1 MPSINS
7 KRTLEEIAAAEDSND
22 DDYDDR
28 APSSSRPKSRR
39 TQGAEKHVRKKQR
52 RTYKGSDVTDD
63 GSDDADSDDDSFGGD
78 DKEDIEVETNDN
90 GRPVRRTARKAITY
104 VESDSDEDDDLKT
117 SSSEEET
124 KKQPKKI
131 IKLKVATPGAT
142 PAPQRRTP
150 HARSASYGTKHPP
163 TSSSSLQ
170 PTRKS
175 SRLSHDE
182 DEPVLALTNSGRHVE
197 VVREGSRDPEGIPPR
212 AFKGGKGIKYPSK
225 STIDEED
232 EDSGPKGL
240 VEEPVELEIMSSQ
253 HEGLEN
259 EPQGIE
265 DDPDL
270 PRLTSDIYDAAN
282 ELELEAVDLVQDS
295 DVEPAEDDDDEGP
308 TRRGRTR
315 QSAKDE
321 DVPIP
326 AEPQQIGRLLRPRA
340 PDSKRTSRTRKKAPD
355 ESSDFEPQNE
365 REHEDELSSS
375 SASEA
380 SPRKQSQRNEEYES
394 SNGGRRSARLRKR
407 ISRVPSSEGEED
419 ELAAEVAD
427 LKRETKKKR
436 PRAEIEEITMEPR
449 GKRRQGQRVDYNLMR
464 GATFYEEDDDAGPSP
479 SQQRSRGR
487 GGAGA
492 SQRGLFNLYGPF
504 GGGSAIAPVF
514 GGHTGLGAEGDV
526 DSDSSDDDIMKRPK
540 AIGGMVGMTPTT
552 AYPSGIN
559 PFFPPA
565 GADPAQAA
573 AGTPANLGKIKDK
586 QALADA
592 DPLGV
597 DQNINFDSVGG
608 LKGHIDQLK
617 EMVSLPLLYPEIFQR
632 FHITPPRG
640 VLFYGPPGTGKTL
653 LARALASSVSSQGR
667 KVTFYMRKGADALSK
682 WVGEAERQ
690 LRLLFEEARKTQPSI
705 IFFDE
710 IDGLAPVRSAKQ
722 DQIHA
727 SIVSTLLALM
737 DGMDG
742 RGQVII
748 IGATNRPDS
757 IDPALRRPGRFDR
770 EFYFPLPDTDARRSI
785 LDIHTKGWNPP
796 LEPAIKDQLAK
807 LTKGYGGADL
817 RALCTEAALNAVQR
831 RYPQI
836 YISNEKLIID
846 PKTIEVTPK
855 DFMISVKK
863 MIPSS
868 ERSASSGA
876 SPLPESIA
884 PLLRQPLAE
893 IQARIKELLPQK
905 KKTTALEEAQFEDVA
920 DGHSFGREIMQQN
933 FEMSRVY
940 RPRFLIEG
948 RQGMGQNYLAAAV
961 LNQFEGMHVQAFDL
975 PTLHGD
981 SASSPE
987 ATMIRLFA
995 DAKLR
1000 MPSVIYLPNVQDW
1013 YHNVGPGVVST
1024 FLGLLRSL
1032 KPTDPV
1038 LVLGILDADKE
1049 SVDEQ
1054 MRRDLFGYS
1063 KKSQYELRNPAN
1075 DNRNEFFTPML
1086 EYVSMSPD
1094 QFPDPKTRT
1103 RRKLEILRVAPAEPE
1118 KPVAALSAEEVKLQK
1133 KRDRQTLN
1141 ILKQR
1146 IQSVMD
1152 QIRNKHR
1159 KFRNG
1164 VIDESQIRYLFEEAD
1179 PDTVTSDVPVE
1190 IRTRA
1195 AFRPYELGKDKH
1207 GETGLIEQVSGKF
1220 YYNMNSVIIEKRL
1233 SNGYYKRPR
1242 DFLADIKK
1250 LAKDAKTL
1258 GDEER
1263 MLKANELQTNVEVD
1277 MGSIE
1282 LDTALMAE
1290 CEKVYERE
1298 VQREKEAIEKARK
1311 AAEQD
1316 ASMPPPQVMSN
1327 VPHGGASQPSTEN
1340 ASTGAVILGEPFH
1353 LSRPMPMTP
1362 SRPSSK
1368 SSALTNGVSHVAVHE
1383 ESGGSHDADI
1393 EDTPME
1399 GMDSNPHSHE
1409 RSNETQRTHSTSSFG
1424 QSAQPRPPYSYTAP
1438 SQQLLKESGMSAPLS
1453 QTGVLTPMPKGSE
1466 PGDFQ
1471 NEASTTQTTSGKK
1484 NSSGEREQARNGELP
1499 GPDFFTWQADQ
1510 GSQESSQ
1517 LPSTL
1522 GKLFVTTLPPHV
1534 HRKSTNIFL
1543 LDTHTQ
1549 SQPISAPA
1557 SSQPAAFLPA
1567 STAPPAFPGSRPQS
1581 SHSNIP
1587 ASQPQHQSQPLQPLP
1602 AIPPFEVPPPA
1613 PQRNPSDPDLPYPTP
1628 TTTAPVL
1635 PKPNLLSPDPR
1646 LLSIF
1651 HAELRDRTSG
1661 LSVEQLEQVNSVLM
1675 DHIWQSRG
1683 EYDRGAVL
1691 EGVTKAF
1698 GEVIRDMEEAGQ
1710 EFAESSWGA
1719 KGAEM
1724 ARRRA
1729 VERAGVP
1736 L

>member
-1 MPSINS
+1 M
-7 KRTLEEIAAAEDSND
+7 
-22 DDYDDR
+22 
-28 APSSSRPKSRR
+28 
-39 TQGAEKHVRKKQR
+39 
-52 RTYKGSDVTDD
+52 
-63 GSDDADSDDDSFGGD
+63 
-78 DKEDIEVETNDN
+78 
-90 GRPVRRTARKAITY
+90 
-104 VESDSDEDDDLKT
+104 
-117 SSSEEET
+117 
-124 KKQPKKI
+124 
-131 IKLKVATPGAT
+131 
-142 PAPQRRTP
+142 
-150 HARSASYGTKHPP
+150 
-163 TSSSSLQ
+163 
-170 PTRKS
+170 
-175 SRLSHDE
+175 
-182 DEPVLALTNSGRHVE
+182 
-197 VVREGSRDPEGIPPR
+197 
-212 AFKGGKGIKYPSK
+212 
-225 STIDEED
+225 
-232 EDSGPKGL
+232 
-240 VEEPVELEIMSSQ
+240 
-253 HEGLEN
+253 
-259 EPQGIE
+259 
-265 DDPDL
+265 
-270 PRLTSDIYDAAN
+270 
-282 ELELEAVDLVQDS
+282 
-295 DVEPAEDDDDEGP
+295 
-308 TRRGRTR
+308 
-315 QSAKDE
+315 
-321 DVPIP
+321 
-326 AEPQQIGRLLRPRA
+326 
-340 PDSKRTSRTRKKAPD
+340 
-355 ESSDFEPQNE
+355 
-365 REHEDELSSS
+365 
-375 SASEA
+375 
-380 SPRKQSQRNEEYES
+380 
-394 SNGGRRSARLRKR
+394 
-407 ISRVPSSEGEED
+407 
-419 ELAAEVAD
+419 
-427 LKRETKKKR
+427 
-436 PRAEIEEITMEPR
+436 
-449 GKRRQGQRVDYNLMR
+449 
-464 GATFYEEDDDAGPSP
+464 YEEDDDAGPSP

-487 GGAGA
+487 VGAGA
-492 SQRGLFNLYGPF
+492 YQRGLFNLYGPF
-504 GGGSAIAPVF
+504 GGGSAVAPVF

-526 DSDSSDDDIMKRPK
+526 DSDSSDDDTMRRPK
-540 AIGGMVGMTPTT
+540 AVGGMVGMTPTT
-552 AYPSGIN
+552 AYPSGVN
-559 PFFPPA
+559 PFFPGA

-597 DQNINFDSVGG
+597 DQNVNFDAVGG

-632 FHITPPRG
+632 FHIVPPRG

-653 LARALASSVSSQGR
+653 LARALASSVSSEGR

-770 EFYFPLPDTDARRSI
+770 EFYFPLPDTDARRQI

-807 LTKGYGGADL
+807 LSKGYGGADL

-836 YISNEKLIID
+836 YTSKEKLIID

-855 DFMISVKK
+855 DFMISLKK
-863 MIPSS
+863 MVPSS

-893 IQARIKELLPQK
+893 IQARLKDLLPQK

-933 FEMSRVY
+933 FEMSRVF

-1013 YHNVGPGVVST
+1013 YHTVGPAVVST

-1038 LVLGILDADKE
+1038 LVLGVLDADKE

-1063 KKSQYELRNPAN
+1063 KKAQYELKNPSN

-1086 EYVSMSPD
+1086 DYVSMSPD
-1094 QFPDPKTRT
+1094 QFPDPTTRT
-1103 RRKLEILRVAPAEPE
+1103 RRKLEILRVAPAEAEQPI
-1118 KPVAALSAEEVKLQK
+1118 AAPSAEEIKLQK

-1164 VIDESQIRYLFEEAD
+1164 IVDESQIRYLFEEAD
-1179 PDTVTSDVPVE
+1179 PDRITSDIPLEVQ
-1190 IRTRA
+1190 TRA
-1195 AFRPYELGKDKH
+1195 SFRPYELGKDKH

-1250 LAKDAKTL
+1250 LGKDAKTL

-1263 MLKANELQTNVEVD
+1263 LLKANELQTNVEVD
-1277 MGSIE
+1277 MGTIE
-1282 LDTALMAE
+1282 LDTALVAE

-1311 AAEQD
+1311 AAEQNT
-1316 ASMPPPQVMSN
+1316 SMPPPQVISN

-1340 ASTGAVILGEPFH
+1340 ASTGAVVLGEPFSLIRPH
-1353 LSRPMPMTP
+1353 LDRPMPTTP

-1368 SSALTNGVSHVAVHE
+1368 SSALTNGVSHAAGHE
-1383 ESGGSHDADI
+1383 ESGVSHDADI
-1393 EDTPME
+1393 EDTAME

-1409 RSNETQRTHSTSSFG
+1409 RSNETRRTHTSSSFG

-1484 NSSGEREQARNGELP
+1484 NSSGEREQARNGDLI
-1499 GPDFFTWQADQ
+1499 GPDFFTWQE
-1510 GSQESSQ
+1510 GQESQDGSQ

-1522 GKLFVTTLPPHV
+1522 GKLLTTSIHM
-1534 HRKSTNIFL
+1534 HIQN
-1543 LDTHTQ
+1543 
-1549 SQPISAPA
+1549 
-1557 SSQPAAFLPA
+1557 
-1567 STAPPAFPGSRPQS
+1567 
-1581 SHSNIP
+1581 SH
-1587 ASQPQHQSQPLQPLP
+1587 
-1602 AIPPFEVPPPA
+1602 
-1613 PQRNPSDPDLPYPTP
+1613 
-1628 TTTAPVL
+1628 
-1635 PKPNLLSPDPR
+1635 
-1646 LLSIF
+1646 
-1651 HAELRDRTSG
+1651 
-1661 LSVEQLEQVNSVLM
+1661 
-1675 DHIWQSRG
+1675 
-1683 EYDRGAVL
+1683 
-1691 EGVTKAF
+1691 
-1698 GEVIRDMEEAGQ
+1698 
-1710 EFAESSWGA
+1710 
-1719 KGAEM
+1719 
-1724 ARRRA
+1724 
-1729 VERAGVP
+1729 
-1736 L
+1736 